1 MLFLSFFLFAGQIMG
16 PVPISI
22 SLGGVTT
29 EYSSCWKKPPVDAVS
44 LVPEGP
50 NSNEDANE
58 IFKALE
64 VAKKEVEKFSPYEP
78 ENAGEEDINEQFK
91 IISVFRNFYGVIK
104 KDEPEKTTYTV
115 MVNNARTTLIRN
127 TIMAEA
133 LKIYLGRN
141 EIFKDAKETVFAAVS
156 TPFPVIVDEPKVK
169 TPTTNNAGGPVISS
183 QSNVETN
190 KMQTP
195 SQQTL
200 KSDENL
206 PQMEVTLV
214 GVTSTTNNGDP
225 VTFTNRPQTP
235 PQQTLKRNE
244 DLPPTE
250 AKLVESTPTTPT
262 ATKKGDDNF
271 QGERPLANR
280 ADEVLKLGRRISD
293 LCSQTCCWLTSNR
306 VSYWGPPLVA
316 IGCAVYWHSYSPL
329 DQLRRILGL

>member
-64 VAKKEVEKFSPYEP
+64 VAKKEVEKFLPYKP
-78 ENAGEEDINEQFK
+78 ENAGEEKINEQFE
-91 IISVFRNFYGVIK
+91 IISVFKNFYRVIK
-104 KDEPEKTTYTV
+104 NDEPEKTTYTV
-115 MVNNARTTLIRN
+115 MVKKARTTLIRN

-141 EIFKDAKETVFAAVS
+141 KIFKDAKETVFAEVH
-156 TPFPVIVDEPKVK
+156 TPSPVIFDEPKVK

-195 SQQTL
+195 PQQTL
-200 KSDENL
+200 KPDENL
-206 PQMEVTLV
+206 PQTEVTLV

-271 QGERPLANR
+271 QEERQPTNQ
-280 ADEVLKLGRRISD
+280 ESGVLGQGRDMLTRF
-293 LCSQTCCWLTSNR
+293 SQTCCWLTSNG

-329 DQLRRILGL
+329 PQLRKILGF